1 MAARPDIGQQIS
13 WVYCEDL
20 AATCPF
26 YQKTLG
32 LRQVMNQG
40 TARIFLAAPGA
51 FIGVCRAFEGR
62 AVEPEGS
69 MISLVTDEVDAWYER
84 LTAAGVKTRGRP
96 RTLEAF
102 NIYCFFAED
111 PNGYVI
117 EFQQF
122 LDPAWSAASAQAPS
136 P

>member
-1 MAARPDIGQQIS
+1 MTERPIIGQQIS

-20 AATCPF
+20 AATCRF
-26 YQKTLG
+26 YQETLG
-32 LRQVMNQG
+32 LRQVMDQG
-40 TARIFLAAPGA
+40 AARIFQAASGA
-51 FIGVCRAFEGR
+51 FIGVCRAVEGR
-62 AVEPEGS
+62 VAEPRGS
-69 MISLVTDEVDAWYER
+69 MISLVTDEVDAWHAR

-102 NIYCFFAED
+102 GIYCFFAED

-122 LDPAWSAASAQAPS
+122 LDPAWGAASA
-136 P
+136 